1 MAGCACLLAIA
12 INSCVSLNFSLG
24 TSHALMHMIVLW
36 VDDDVRPAVQ
46 GQGASVDGR
55 ENEGARSMHAM
66 PCRTIERTGR
76 TGHLFGYVTST
87 RGVLVRR
94 IYGKACA
101 YSPYCIV
108 RISMQRTASAMVYIY
123 GQTDSHTHGMG
134 VGWDSKNPQPALT
147 IYILIRDRPDQL
159 KNAWP
164 ILS

>member
-1 MAGCACLLAIA
+1 MMAGCACLLA

-94 IYGKACA
+94 IYGTACA